1 MAFLKI
7 YLFIHCVYV
16 PNDSLVGIFFFLFRE
31 GGNREQGRGVAQKGG
46 LKSGTSDFES
56 QTGSQAICTGSK
68 VSVLGLL
75 EFIDFLFF
83 LKLPAVQ

>member
-1 MAFLKI
+1 M
-7 YLFIHCVYV
+7 YV
-16 PNDSLVGIFFFLFRE
+16 PNDSLVGFLFRK

-46 LKSGTSDFES
+46 LKSGTSDFKS